1 VRGWVTA
8 NHALVHVP
16 IFWLCAK
23 PRARGLYVCRCVKIV
38 RWHACKCVPCMRVCA
53 HARSCICAPVA
64 FLVALS
70 RVGFAV
76 TAVMDWLTGRVQV
89 FGLVS
94 IPRVVVSVCV
104 GVFARVRVVMTRVMV
119 MGMVMVMRVRMG
131 MIINHF
137 GWQDELFEPPK
148 RARSQSS

>member
-1 VRGWVTA
+1 
-8 NHALVHVP
+8 
-16 IFWLCAK
+16 
-23 PRARGLYVCRCVKIV
+23 
-38 RWHACKCVPCMRVCA
+38 
-53 HARSCICAPVA
+53 
-64 FLVALS
+64 VALS